1 MSARV
6 ERHIERLADRVM
18 LTFLSTVVR
27 LYSIRLLPESVERIR
42 TVVEEALR
50 EAATA
55 GKLDT
60 LHPPERFG
68 PDQSMIDTRP
78 MAKKPPPLPP
88 PPPKKKDP

>member
-6 ERHIERLADRVM
+6 ERHIERLADRIM

-42 TVVEEALR
+42 HVVEDALR

-60 LHPPERFG
+60 LHPAQTFG

-78 MAKKPPPLPP
+78 MNKRPPPL